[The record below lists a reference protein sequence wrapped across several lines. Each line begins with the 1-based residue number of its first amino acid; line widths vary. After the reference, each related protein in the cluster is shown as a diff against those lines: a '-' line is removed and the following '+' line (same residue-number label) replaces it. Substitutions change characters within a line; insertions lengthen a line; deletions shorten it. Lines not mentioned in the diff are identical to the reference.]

1 MDSNRAA
8 VIAPITAMKNIS
20 SYDTAAVQYAYHEPA
35 IKAEAA
41 PATNKARLDGRLVVF
56 FCESFLV
63 PQRTMVALVKPIVE
77 IWIADTIMYFG
88 SE

>member
-35 IKAEAA
+35 MKAEEA
-41 PATNKARLDGRLVVF
+41 PAINKARLDGRLVVF
-56 FCESFLV
+56 SCKSFLV

-77 IWIADTIMYFG
+77 IWIADIIMYFG
-88 SE
+88 RE